1 MLLIL
6 IPQQHDLYQLQARW
20 HACSVLTP
28 VSVSPVTMVCIGFFA
43 VVCGSSLDLKMC
55 VCAEMAAAE
64 MQLLRQ
70 ALDKLQSETQVL
82 DDELA
87 RSREQAIFSELE
99 RAELSND
106 LEVVT
111 AQLRSCEASKAELEG
126 TIAKVTPATSL
137 PSPSLR
143 LLPCYPFLV
152 PLSPFPCPP
161 PPLPCPQAPP
171 FHPTLIPQ
179 PPSSHLA

>member
-1 MLLIL
+1 MPCLL
-6 IPQQHDLYQLQARW
+6 LYVHKQRLEE
-20 HACSVLTP
+20 
-28 VSVSPVTMVCIGFFA
+28 
-43 VVCGSSLDLKMC
+43 C

-99 RAELSND
+99 RAELSNE
-106 LEVVT
+106 LELVG

-126 TIAKVTPATSL
+126 TIAKVTPATSPLSPPGSPFAHCPLPCYPCLL
-137 PSPSLR
+137 PSPSFPLPLPLAPP
-143 LLPCYPFLV
+143 LLPLLPPAPAFTHPSPPAPIPTFL
-152 PLSPFPCPP
+152 LSN
-161 PPLPCPQAPP
+161 
-171 FHPTLIPQ
+171 T
-179 PPSSHLA
+179 